1 MIKTNQSNQLNSLR
15 RQIDTVD
22 RRVVRALASR
32 LRLVSLIGLE
42 KKRLGLAIV
51 DHGREN
57 KVLSSVRAM
66 AVSEGLDSELIQS
79 VFKLVIEQSRKEQI

>member
-1 MIKTNQSNQLNSLR
+1 MTKTNQSNQLNSLR

-22 RRVVRALASR
+22 RRIVRAIASR

-42 KKRLGLAIV
+42 KKRLGLSIV
-51 DHGREN
+51 DHRREN

-66 AVSEGLDSELIQS
+66 AVMEGLDCGLIQS